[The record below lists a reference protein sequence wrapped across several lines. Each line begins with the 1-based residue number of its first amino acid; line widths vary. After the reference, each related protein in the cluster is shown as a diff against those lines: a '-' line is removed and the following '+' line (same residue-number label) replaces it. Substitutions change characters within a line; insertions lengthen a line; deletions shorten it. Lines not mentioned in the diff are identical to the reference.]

1 MYQRR
6 AAVGA
11 LALSL
16 LASGAEAQS
25 LVGSKTTMIRQ
36 NLVAREH
43 DYTFLRNAAHVRKF
57 VDLGLLVR
65 VRGNAN
71 YELASVSY
79 PYARPELQTFIE
91 RLAAQYRSA
100 CGEKLVV
107 TSLTRPLNEQPRNA
121 SDLSV
126 HPTGMAVDLRISN
139 RAKCRTWLERTLI
152 SLEKQGVLDA
162 IRGAEAASLPRRR
175 VPIPVRIV
183 RGTDHGWHGP
193 ARVGRRSP
201 GTDRR
206 GTGRRHGHRGG
217 GGQRERGGGLYC
229 ARALRKAPVDVTVID
244 RRNFHLFQPL
254 LYQVATASLSPA
266 DIASP
271 IRTVLRRQGNAQV
284 WLGEV
289 TAVDVA
295 ARRLAMADGVAV
307 SYDYLVLAT
316 GATHAYF
323 GRDDWA
329 PLAPGLKT
337 IEDATEIRRRFLLAF
352 EAAEREMDP
361 QSRRRLLTFVIVG
374 AGPTGV
380 ELAGAMAEIA
390 RQVMPGD
397 FRSIDTTVT
406 RIVLV
411 EGPRPRAA
419 AVPAGPVGEGAEPAR
434 AAGRRGPAGQPCHGD
449 HRPVGPGR

>member
-162 IRGAEAASLPRRR
+162 IRERRPPHYHVAVFPSQYASYVARITGGTVRLASGGAAPARTAEAPADATATVAAEASESA
-175 VPIPVRIV
+175 
-183 RGTDHGWHGP
+183 GEAGDNGEDASAED
-193 ARVGRRSP
+193 ARDAALLETADLSP
-201 GTDRR
+201 GGAGESTAEASSMLRYRVTR
-206 GTGRRHGHRGG
+206 GETLWSIARRHGITVDALKQQNGLRASRIDP
-217 GGQRERGGGLYC
+217 GQ
-229 ARALRKAPVDVTVID
+229 
-244 RRNFHLFQPL
+244 
-254 LYQVATASLSPA
+254 
-266 DIASP
+266 
-271 IRTVLRRQGNAQV
+271 
-284 WLGEV
+284 
-289 TAVDVA
+289 
-295 ARRLAMADGVAV
+295 
-307 SYDYLVLAT
+307 VLAI
-316 GATHAYF
+316 
-323 GRDDWA
+323 
-329 PLAPGLKT
+329 P
-337 IEDATEIRRRFLLAF
+337 
-352 EAAEREMDP
+352 
-361 QSRRRLLTFVIVG
+361 V
-374 AGPTGV
+374 
-380 ELAGAMAEIA
+380 A
-390 RQVMPGD
+390 R
-397 FRSIDTTVT
+397 
-406 RIVLV
+406 
-411 EGPRPRAA
+411 
-419 AVPAGPVGEGAEPAR
+419 
-434 AAGRRGPAGQPCHGD
+434 
-449 HRPVGPGR
+449 